1 MADLGSN
8 RNWLVN
14 PNEEVKKKW
23 LSCQI
28 QERKSQIVRL
38 TQDIEDLREGQ
49 IVKLEATIIML
60 QKEVTQLNLELNA
73 IDITASTK
81 E

>member
-1 MADLGSN
+1 MGDIGSN
-8 RNWLVN
+8 RQWLVD

-23 LSCQI
+23 ISCQI

-60 QKEVTQLNLELNA
+60 EKEVKDLMSKLNA
-73 IDITASTK
+73 IDITNNK
-81 E
+81 

>member
-14 PNEEVKKKW
+14 PNDEVKKKW
-23 LSCQI
+23 ISCQI

-60 QKEVTQLNLELNA
+60 NKEVTQLNAELNA
-73 IDITASTK
+73 IDITIEK
-81 E
+81 D